1 MLDKSIILVGYS
13 GHGYVVADTIL
24 DNNYEILGYSDKEE
38 AISNPYNLVYLGF
51 EKDNDFIGWSKE
63 ISFALGIGD
72 NYLRQKIADLIER
85 KGKKIQTIIHK
96 TAHVS
101 KTAIIGQG
109 TFINKSVAINAFVE
123 VGKNSILNT
132 SCIIEHECI
141 LQDAVHIAPGAVLAG
156 NVKIGERSFVGANA
170 VIKQGV
176 IIGKDVII
184 GAGSVVINNIPDNE
198 VWFGNPAK
206 KK

>member
-96 TAHVS
+96 TVHVS
-101 KTAIIGQG
+101 KTANIGQG
-109 TFINKSVAINAFVE
+109 TFNKKNVSIN
-123 VGKNSILNT
+123 
-132 SCIIEHECI
+132 
-141 LQDAVHIAPGAVLAG
+141 
-156 NVKIGERSFVGANA
+156 
-170 VIKQGV
+170 
-176 IIGKDVII
+176 
-184 GAGSVVINNIPDNE
+184 
-198 VWFGNPAK
+198 
-206 KK
+206 